1 MNFAV
6 DIPFVR
12 LLGFDLQ
19 RFEQG
24 HAQIDYAPQP
34 DHHNAAGAIHGGV
47 LMTLLDVTMA
57 SAARSVQFDSGLVT
71 IEMKTSFMQTARGRL
86 TSNGRLVHRT
96 TSLAFT
102 EATLIDETGRVC
114 AQAMA
119 TFKYVRPRADG
130 IPESGA
136 SGSADI
142 VTLSE

>member
-19 RFEQG
+19 QFENG
-24 HAQIDYAPQP
+24 HARIDYAPQS

-57 SAARSVQFDSGLVT
+57 SAARSVQLDCGLVT
-71 IEMKTSFMQTARGRL
+71 IEMKTSFMQAARGRL
-86 TSNGRLVHRT
+86 TGEGSLVHR
-96 TSLAFT
+96 SASMAFT
-102 EATLIDETGRVC
+102 QATVTDEAGRVC

-119 TFKYVRPRADG
+119 TFKYVRPKSDD
-130 IPESGA
+130 SGLDTCA
-136 SGSADI
+136 GVAA
-142 VTLSE
+142 LGE

>member
-12 LLGFDLQ
+12 LLGFDMQL
-19 RFEQG
+19 FEDG
-24 HAQIDYAPQP
+24 HAQIDYEPQP
-34 DHHNAAGAIHGGV
+34 DHQNAFGGIHGGV

-57 SAARSVQFDSGLVT
+57 SAARSVQPESGLVT

-86 TSNGRLVHRT
+86 TGKGRLAHRS

-102 EATLIDETGRVC
+102 EATVIDATGRVC

-119 TFKYVRPRADG
+119 TFKYVRPKA
-130 IPESGA
+130 ESEGA
-136 SGSADI
+136 GGCGSTPPVAQPAR
-142 VTLSE
+142 